1 MFSFYKMIFKL
12 TSYLFQSYTFSWQL
26 VAPET
31 GLSFYLHVMTLL
43 QVITYAGI
51 FVFALTGAF
60 KARSFK
66 MDVFGGIVLAFVTAY
81 GGGTLRDLLIGV
93 KPVNWV
99 NDNIALILVFAGTA
113 FTFLLKENVSRIKRT
128 IFFTDAIGLG
138 LFTAWGIEV
147 ALRNGL
153 NDIYSLVMGVIT
165 ATFGGLIADILCS
178 AIPNLLKKGELYATA
193 CAVGGGIY
201 LLLKHIPL
209 EYNINLAV
217 CVIVVVEIRIYSK
230 RKRLMLPD
238 I

>member
-1 MFSFYKMIFKL
+1 M
-12 TSYLFQSYTFSWQL
+12 TF
-26 VAPET
+26 
-31 GLSFYLHVMTLL
+31 L
-43 QVITYAGI
+43 QFITYAGI

-81 GGGTLRDLLIGV
+81 GGGTLRDLFIGIR
-93 KPVNWV
+93 PVSWV

-113 FTFLLKENVSRIKRT
+113 FTFLLKENVNRFKRI
-128 IFFTDAIGLG
+128 IFYTDAIGLG

-147 ALRNGL
+147 ALSNGL
-153 NDIYSLVMGVIT
+153 NDIYSLVMGVLT

-193 CAVGGGIY
+193 CAIGGGVY
-201 LLLKHIPL
+201 LLLKQIPL
-209 EYNINLAV
+209 EYNTNLTI
-217 CVIVVVEIRIYSK
+217 CVIVVVGIRIYSK
-230 RKRLMLPD
+230 RKRLTLPE

>member
-1 MFSFYKMIFKL
+1 MS
-12 TSYLFQSYTFSWQL
+12 
-26 VAPET
+26 
-31 GLSFYLHVMTLL
+31 LL
-43 QVITYAGI
+43 QFITYTGT

-60 KARSFK
+60 KARSYK

-81 GGGTLRDLLIGV
+81 GGGTLRDLLVGI
-93 KPVNWV
+93 KPVNWI
-99 NDNIALILVFAGTA
+99 NDNIALGLVFAGTA
-113 FTFLLKENVSRIKRT
+113 FTFLLKEKLNRIKRT
-128 IFFTDAIGLG
+128 IFDTATIVLG
-138 LFTAWGIEV
+138 IFTAWGIEV

-153 NDIYSLVMGVIT
+153 NDIYALVMGVIT

-201 LLLKHIPL
+201 LLLKHLPL
-209 EYNINLAV
+209 EYNTNLAI
-217 CVIVVVEIRIYSK
+217 CVIVVVGIRIYSK

>member
-1 MFSFYKMIFKL
+1 M
-12 TSYLFQSYTFSWQL
+12 
-26 VAPET
+26 A
-31 GLSFYLHVMTLL
+31 LL
-43 QVITYAGI
+43 QVIIYTGI

-66 MDVFGGIVLAFVTAY
+66 MDVFGGIVLAFVMAY

-93 KPVNWV
+93 RPVNWI

-113 FTFLLKENVSRIKRT
+113 VTFIIKENVNRFKRT
-128 IFFTDAIGLG
+128 IFYTDAMGLG

-165 ATFGGLIADILCS
+165 ATFGGLIADVLCS

-193 CAVGGGIY
+193 CAIGGAVY
-201 LLLKHIPL
+201 LLFKHIPL
-209 EYNINLAV
+209 DYNANLAI
-217 CVIVVVEIRIYSK
+217 CVIVVVGIRLYSK

>member
-1 MFSFYKMIFKL
+1 
-12 TSYLFQSYTFSWQL
+12 
-26 VAPET
+26 
-31 GLSFYLHVMTLL
+31 MTLL
-43 QVITYAGI
+43 QVITYIGI

-66 MDVFGGIVLAFVTAY
+66 MDIFGGIVLAFVTAY

-93 KPVNWV
+93 KPVNWI

-113 FTFLLKENVSRIKRT
+113 FTFLLKENVNRFKRT
-128 IFFTDAIGLG
+128 IFYTDAIGLG

-153 NDIYSLVMGVIT
+153 NDFYSLVMGVIT

-217 CVIVVVEIRIYSK
+217 CVIVVVGIRIYSK

>member
-1 MFSFYKMIFKL
+1 
-12 TSYLFQSYTFSWQL
+12 
-26 VAPET
+26 
-31 GLSFYLHVMTLL
+31 MTLL
-43 QVITYAGI
+43 QVITYVGI

-66 MDVFGGIVLAFVTAY
+66 MDVFGCIVLAFVTAY

-99 NDNIALILVFAGTA
+99 NDNVALILVFAGTA
-113 FTFLLKENVSRIKRT
+113 FTFLLKENINRFKRT
-128 IFFTDAIGLG
+128 IFYTDAIGLG

-217 CVIVVVEIRIYSK
+217 CIFVVVGIRIYSK